1 MLNKGVS
8 QFRFASN
15 PSEKTFAEHWERIN
29 VSRFEGLDGKG
40 VLDYLLAK
48 DPNYPK
54 DEVTERDRQ
63 VAATVI
69 QWLGSPVGTHFL
81 REVVEDL
88 DKN

>member
-8 QFRFASN
+8 QFRFADN
-15 PSEKTFAEHWERIN
+15 PSERIFAEHWEKVN
-29 VSRFEGLDGKG
+29 VSIFGDLDGKG

-48 DPNYPK
+48 DPNHPRN
-54 DEVTERDRQ
+54 EVTERDRL

-81 REVVEDL
+81 REVAENL
-88 DKN
+88 G